1 MSCTRISTRGS
12 AVVAPELAVVE
23 TIDTLDI
30 IPKGPALPES
40 RLLGVVQAGVLMVV
54 GVAGLYLSLVTM
66 GHVTGA
72 VKVPAVLVAVAV
84 IYVGIDRMAKTLI
97 SPRFDTG
104 LWMSTTW
111 LVLIIGAT
119 TIADILPLGISSD
132 TTKTIGVAG
141 NTPPDLFSKH

>member
-1 MSCTRISTRGS
+1 M
-12 AVVAPELAVVE
+12 
-23 TIDTLDI
+23 
-30 IPKGPALPES
+30 
-40 RLLGVVQAGVLMVV
+40 
-54 GVAGLYLSLVTM
+54 GVATFP
-66 GHVTGA
+66 VTGA

-132 TTKTIGVAG
+132 TTKGGYRPNIPADPALLGTDNPLHAQRRKLYM
-141 NTPPDLFSKH
+141 PA